1 MNKLLGG
8 LCLLPMACII
18 VFIIYHSADGDLMS
32 MLYIVLFLV
41 GIFIVAL
48 ITAIGLSFLGIIDD

>member
-1 MNKLLGG
+1 MKKLLGG

-32 MLYIVLFLV
+32 MLYSVLFAVGLV
-41 GIFIVAL
+41 VVAIL
-48 ITAIGLSFLGIIDD
+48 TCVGLSLLEIID

>member
-1 MNKLLGG
+1 MKKLLSG

-32 MLYIVLFLV
+32 MLYSVLFAVGLV
-41 GIFIVAL
+41 VVAIL
-48 ITAIGLSFLGIIDD
+48 TCVGLSLLEIID

>member
-1 MNKLLGG
+1 MEKLLGG

-41 GIFIVAL
+41 GLIVVAILTCVGLAL
-48 ITAIGLSFLGIIDD
+48 LEIID